1 MCWTPK
7 EGESF
12 LNEREKEKKTFPGEK
27 CHLRSP
33 EVDRGMPVSGPMRRN
48 HTVGR
53 GHGKGVELG
62 KAKKKN
68 IKNLVYVIL
77 SGAVILII

>member
-1 MCWTPK
+1 MGKVNWRSWGLCWTPK

-62 KAKKKN
+62 KAKKK
-68 IKNLVYVIL
+68 ISRI
-77 SGAVILII
+77 

>member
-33 EVDRGMPVSGPMRRN
+33 EVDRGMPVSGPMGRN

-62 KAKKKN
+62 KAKKN